1 VIVPHIDFLDETLR
15 DGQQSLWG
23 MRMQA
28 AHALPVAETLD
39 RTGFSR
45 IDLAASSF
53 MEVLI
58 KFLREDPWEGLDLIM
73 EKITRTPTRGGMR
86 SNAAVSM
93 GITPPDLM
101 DAWMRQLNRHGV
113 RSYWIYD
120 VLYNFHNIDRLANVA
135 KEFGSEIA
143 GTVFFTES
151 PIHTDDL
158 FADQVRQMAAI
169 PGVDTIL
176 FYDTAGVL
184 LPDRIRTLIPRVVE
198 AANGKP
204 VEMHSNNL
212 MGTSALAYCE
222 AIKHGVTV
230 IHTASR
236 PMANGPSVPS
246 TEVMVRN
253 VETLGYTHSL
263 DTSLFA
269 PVAEHMERVG
279 TAMGY
284 LVNQHAEYDLFN
296 VGHQVPGG
304 MTGTLKAQLAQYGM
318 SHRLDEV
325 FEETARVRR
334 ELGYPIM
341 ATPVSQLVGIQ
352 AVLNIVTGDR
362 YSVVPTENLMYAA
375 GYYGN
380 PPAPIDPEAM
390 DRMMANPRWQEVVDN
405 PPEEPSIEE
414 LRKRY
419 DTNNDDEL
427 ILKFLVP
434 ETDIAAMRAAGP
446 VKREFPLAGPQLDEV
461 RALLRTANSPYLRVA
476 TDKFDLQL
484 HRQP

>member
-1 VIVPHIDFLDETLR
+1 MPHIDFLDETLR

-28 AHALPVAETLD
+28 AHALPVAGTLD

-58 KFLREDPWEGLDLIM
+58 KFCREDPWEGLDLIM
-73 EKITRTPTRGGMR
+73 GRIKKTPTRGGMR

-113 RSYWIYD
+113 RSFWIYD
-120 VLYNFHNIDRLANVA
+120 VLYNFHNIDRLAHVA

-143 GTVFFTES
+143 GTVFFTQS
-151 PIHTDDL
+151 PVHTDEL
-158 FADQVRQMAAI
+158 FESQVRSMAAI

-184 LPDRIRTLIPRVVE
+184 EIDRIRTLVPRIV
-198 AANGKP
+198 AAAGGKP

-212 MGTSALAYCE
+212 MGISGPAYCE

-230 IHTASR
+230 LHTASR

-253 VETLGYTHSL
+253 IEALGYSHSL
-263 DTSLFA
+263 DERLFP

-279 TAMGY
+279 KAMGY
-284 LVNQHAEYDLFN
+284 LVNQYSEYDLFN
-296 VGHQVPGG
+296 VTHQVPGG
-304 MTGTLKAQLAQYGM
+304 MVGTLKAQLAQYGM
-318 SHRLDEV
+318 THRFTEV
-325 FEETARVRR
+325 LEETARVRR

-352 AVLNIVTGDR
+352 AVLNVVTGER
-362 YSVVPTENLMYAA
+362 YSVVPKENLMYAA
-375 GYYGN
+375 GFYGN
-380 PPAPIDPEAM
+380 PPAPIDPQAM
-390 DRMMANPRWQEVVDN
+390 DRMMSSPQWKEVVAS

-414 LRKRY
+414 LRRRY
-419 DTNNDDEL
+419 GTTNDDEL
-427 ILKFLVP
+427 ILRFLVP
-434 ETDIAAMRAAGP
+434 ETDLAAMRAAGP
-446 VKREFPLAGPQLDEV
+446 VKQDFPLASPEVEEV
-461 RALLRTANSPYLRVA
+461 RTLLKAVNSPYVRVV
-476 TDKFDLQL
+476 TEEMDLQL
-484 HRQP
+484 RKAGS

>member
-1 VIVPHIDFLDETLR
+1 MPHIDFLDETLR

-28 AHALPVAETLD
+28 AHALPVAPILD

-53 MEVLI
+53 HEVLI
-58 KFLREDPWEGLDLIM
+58 KFCRENPWEGLDLVLGQI
-73 EKITRTPTRGGMR
+73 KKTPVRGGMR

-113 RSYWIYD
+113 RSFWIYD
-120 VLYNFHNIDRLANVA
+120 VLYNFQNIDRLAKVA

-143 GTVFFTES
+143 GTIFFTQS
-151 PIHTDDL
+151 PVHTDEL
-158 FADQVRQMAAI
+158 FEDQVRQMAAI

-184 LPDRIRTLIPRVVE
+184 DVDRIRTLVPRIV
-198 AANGKP
+198 AAAGGKP

-212 MGTSALAYCE
+212 MGTSAVAYCE
-222 AIKHGVTV
+222 AIKHGITV
-230 IHTASR
+230 LHTASR
-236 PMANGPSVPS
+236 PMANGPSTPS

-253 VETLGYTHSL
+253 IEALGFSHSL
-263 DTSLFA
+263 DTSLFS
-269 PVAEHMERVG
+269 PVAEHMEKVG
-279 TAMGY
+279 NAMGY

-296 VGHQVPGG
+296 VSHQVPGG

-325 FEETARVRR
+325 FTETARVRR

-341 ATPVSQLVGIQ
+341 ATPVSQLV
-352 AVLNIVTGDR
+352 
-362 YSVVPTENLMYAA
+362 
-375 GYYGN
+375 
-380 PPAPIDPEAM
+380 
-390 DRMMANPRWQEVVDN
+390 
-405 PPEEPSIEE
+405 
-414 LRKRY
+414 
-419 DTNNDDEL
+419 
-427 ILKFLVP
+427 
-434 ETDIAAMRAAGP
+434 
-446 VKREFPLAGPQLDEV
+446 
-461 RALLRTANSPYLRVA
+461 
-476 TDKFDLQL
+476 
-484 HRQP
+484 

>member
-1 VIVPHIDFLDETLR
+1 MAHLNFLDETLR

-28 AHALPVAETLD
+28 AHALPVANTLD

-58 KFLREDPWEGLDLIM
+58 KFCRENPWEGLDLIQAQ
-73 EKITRTPTRGGMR
+73 ITRTPTRGGMR

-120 VLYNFHNIDRLANVA
+120 TLYNFHHIDRLSRVA

-151 PIHTDDL
+151 PVHTDDL
-158 FADQVRQMAAI
+158 FAEQVRQMAAI
-169 PGVDTIL
+169 EGVDTIL

-184 LPDRIRTLIPRVVE
+184 LPDRIRTLVPRIVE
-198 AANGKP
+198 AAGGKP
-204 VEMHSNNL
+204 IEMHSNNL
-212 MGTSALAYCE
+212 MGTSTLAYCE
-222 AIKHGVTV
+222 AIQHGVTT

-236 PMANGPSVPS
+236 PMANGPSTPS

-253 VETLGYTHSL
+253 AEILGFSHSL

-284 LVNQHAEYDLFN
+284 LVNQHAEYDLSN
-296 VGHQVPGG
+296 IAHQVPGG

-325 FEETARVRR
+325 FAEAGRVRR

-352 AVLNIVTGDR
+352 AVLNVVTGDR

-375 GYYGN
+375 GYYGK
-380 PPAPIDPEAM
+380 PPAPIDGEAM
-390 DRMMANPRWQEVVDN
+390 DRMTANPRWQEVVDN
-405 PPEEPSIEE
+405 PPESPSIEE
-414 LRKRY
+414 LRKAY
-419 DTNNDDEL
+419 GTDDDDEL
-427 ILKFLVP
+427 ILRFLVP
-434 ETDIAAMRAAGP
+434 EPDLEAMRAAGP
-446 VKREFPLAGPQLDEV
+446 VKRDFPLASDEV
-461 RALLRTANSPYLRVA
+461 QQVQALMRAVDSPYFRL
-476 TDKFDLQL
+476 TTEKFDVSLAKQG
-484 HRQP
+484 Q

>member
-1 VIVPHIDFLDETLR
+1 
-15 DGQQSLWG
+15 
-23 MRMQA
+23 
-28 AHALPVAETLD
+28 
-39 RTGFSR
+39 
-45 IDLAASSF
+45 
-53 MEVLI
+53 
-58 KFLREDPWEGLDLIM
+58 
-73 EKITRTPTRGGMR
+73 
-86 SNAAVSM
+86 
-93 GITPPDLM
+93 
-101 DAWMRQLNRHGV
+101 
-113 RSYWIYD
+113 
-120 VLYNFHNIDRLANVA
+120 
-135 KEFGSEIA
+135 
-143 GTVFFTES
+143 
-151 PIHTDDL
+151 
-158 FADQVRQMAAI
+158 
-169 PGVDTIL
+169 
-176 FYDTAGVL
+176 
-184 LPDRIRTLIPRVVE
+184 
-198 AANGKP
+198 
-204 VEMHSNNL
+204 
-212 MGTSALAYCE
+212 
-222 AIKHGVTV
+222 
-230 IHTASR
+230 
-236 PMANGPSVPS
+236 
-246 TEVMVRN
+246 
-253 VETLGYTHSL
+253 
-263 DTSLFA
+263 
-269 PVAEHMERVG
+269 
-279 TAMGY
+279 
-284 LVNQHAEYDLFN
+284 
-296 VGHQVPGG
+296 
-304 MTGTLKAQLAQYGM
+304 M

-405 PPEEPSIEE
+405 PPEEPSIED

>member
-1 VIVPHIDFLDETLR
+1 MPHIDFLDETLR

-28 AHALPVAETLD
+28 AHALPIAGTLD

-58 KFLREDPWEGLDLIM
+58 KFCREDPWEGLDLIM
-73 EKITRTPTRGGMR
+73 GQITQTPTRGGMR

-113 RSYWIYD
+113 RSFWIYD

-143 GTVFFTES
+143 GTVFFTQS
-151 PIHTDDL
+151 PVHTDDL
-158 FADQVRQMAAI
+158 FEDQVRRMAAI

-184 LPDRIRTLIPRVVE
+184 DTDRIRTLVPRIV
-198 AANGKP
+198 AAAGGKP

-212 MGTSALAYCE
+212 MGVSALAYCE

-230 IHTASR
+230 LHTASR
-236 PMANGPSVPS
+236 PMANGPSTPS

-253 VETLGYTHSL
+253 IEALGYSHTL
-263 DTSLFA
+263 DTRLFA
-269 PVAEHMERVG
+269 PVAEHMEKVG
-279 TAMGY
+279 KAMGY
-284 LVNQHAEYDLFN
+284 LVNQYAEYDLFN
-296 VGHQVPGG
+296 VQHQIPGG

-318 SHRLDEV
+318 SDRFTDVL
-325 FEETARVRR
+325 EETARVRR

-352 AVLNIVTGDR
+352 AVLNIVTGER
-362 YSVVPTENLMYAA
+362 YSVVPKENLMYAA
-375 GYYGN
+375 GFYGN

-390 DRMMANPRWQEVVDN
+390 DRMMASPQWAEVVAN
-405 PPEEPSIEE
+405 PPEEPTIEE
-414 LRKRY
+414 LRSRY
-419 DTNNDDEL
+419 GTTDDDEL
-427 ILKFLVP
+427 FLRFLVP
-434 ETDIAAMRAAGP
+434 ETDLDAMRAAGP
-446 VKREFPLAGPQLDEV
+446 VKRHFPLASPEV
-461 RALLRTANSPYLRVA
+461 DQVLGLLKAVDTPYVRVTTEQMDLELR
-476 TDKFDLQL
+476 KSL
-484 HRQP
+484 

>member
-1 VIVPHIDFLDETLR
+1 MPHLNFLDETLR

-28 AHALPVAETLD
+28 AHALPIAETLD

-58 KFLREDPWEGLDLIM
+58 KFCREDPWEGLDLIQSR
-73 EKITRTPTRGGMR
+73 ITRTPTRGGMR

-120 VLYNFHNIDRLANVA
+120 VLYNFHHIDRLSRVA

-143 GTVFFTES
+143 GTVFFTQS
-151 PIHTDDL
+151 PVHTDDL
-158 FADQVRQMAAI
+158 FAEQVRQMAEI

-184 LPDRIRTLIPRVVE
+184 LPDRIRTLVPRIVE
-198 AANGKP
+198 AAGGKP
-204 VEMHSNNL
+204 IEMHSNNL
-212 MGTSALAYCE
+212 MGTSTLAYCE
-222 AIKHGVTV
+222 AIQNGVTT

-253 VETLGYTHSL
+253 AEILGFTHDL
-263 DTSLFA
+263 DTRLFPA
-269 PVAEHMERVG
+269 VADHMERVG
-279 TAMGY
+279 KAMGY
-284 LVNQHAEYDLFN
+284 LVNQSAEYDLSN
-296 VGHQVPGG
+296 IAHQVPGG

-325 FEETARVRR
+325 FAEAGQVRR

-352 AVLNIVTGDR
+352 AVLNIVTGER

-375 GYYGN
+375 GYYGK

-405 PPEEPSIEE
+405 PPEEPSIDE
-414 LRKRY
+414 LRQRY
-419 DTNNDDEL
+419 GTTNDDEL
-427 ILKFLVP
+427 ILRFLVP
-434 ETDIAAMRAAGP
+434 ETDIEAMRAAGP
-446 VKREFPLAGPQLDEV
+446 VKQHFPLASDDIEQV
-461 RALLRTANSPYLRVA
+461 RTLMRAVNSPYFRIS
-476 TDKFDLQL
+476 TEQFDLSL
-484 HRQP
+484 AKLGE

>member
-1 VIVPHIDFLDETLR
+1 MPHLDFLDETLR

-28 AHALPVAETLD
+28 AHALPVAGTLD

-58 KFLREDPWEGLDLIM
+58 KFCREDPWAGLDLIQAQI
-73 EKITRTPTRGGMR
+73 KRTPTRGGMR

-113 RSYWIYD
+113 RSFWIYD
-120 VLYNFHNIDRLANVA
+120 VLYNFHHIDRLARVA

-143 GTVFFTES
+143 GTVFFTQS
-151 PIHTDDL
+151 PIHTDEL
-158 FADQVRQMAAI
+158 FAEQVANMAAI
-169 PGVDTIL
+169 DGVDTIL

-184 LPDRIRTLIPRVVE
+184 LPDRIRTLVPKIV
-198 AANGKP
+198 AAAGGKP

-212 MGTSALAYCE
+212 MGTSTLAYCE
-222 AIKHGVTV
+222 AIQHGVSV

-253 VETLGYTHSL
+253 AEVLGFTHSL
-263 DTSLFA
+263 DTSLFPA
-269 PVAEHMERVG
+269 VADHMERVG
-279 TAMGY
+279 NAMGY
-284 LVNQHAEYDLFN
+284 LVNQAAEYDLTN
-296 VGHQVPGG
+296 ISHQVPGG
-304 MTGTLKAQLAQYGM
+304 MTGTLKAQLAQYEM

-325 FEETARVRR
+325 FEEAGRVRR

-352 AVLNIVTGDR
+352 AVLNVVTGDR

-375 GYYGN
+375 GYYGT
-380 PPAPIDPEAM
+380 PPAPIDAAVM
-390 DRMMANPRWQEVVDN
+390 DRMMEQPRWKEVASN
-405 PPEEPSIEE
+405 PPEEPSIDE
-414 LRKRY
+414 LRRTY
-419 DTNNDDEL
+419 DTTNDDEL
-427 ILKFLVP
+427 ILRFLVP
-434 ETDIAAMRAAGP
+434 ETDLAAMRAAGP
-446 VKREFPLAGPQLDEV
+446 VRQEFPMGSDEIEQIRSLMRSV
-461 RALLRTANSPYLRVA
+461 NTPYFRVS
-476 TDKFDLQL
+476 TENYDLSVAKL
-484 HRQP
+484 GE

>member
-1 VIVPHIDFLDETLR
+1 MPHLEFLDETLR

-28 AHALPVAETLD
+28 AHALPIASVLD

-58 KFLREDPWEGLDLIM
+58 KFCREDPWEGLDLLQR
-73 EKITRTPTRGGMR
+73 EITRTPTRGGMR

-113 RSYWIYD
+113 RSFWIYD
-120 VLYNFHNIDRLANVA
+120 VLYNFHHIARLARVA

-143 GTVFFTES
+143 GTVFFTQS
-151 PIHTDDL
+151 PVHTDEV

-169 PGVDTIL
+169 SGVDTIL

-184 LPDRIRTLIPRVVE
+184 LPDRIRTLVPRLVQ
-198 AANGKP
+198 AAAGKP
-204 VEMHSNNL
+204 LEMHSNNL

-222 AIKHGVTV
+222 AIQNGVTT

-253 VETLGYTHSL
+253 AEILGFTHSL

-269 PVAEHMERVG
+269 PVADRMERVG
-279 TAMGY
+279 NAMGY
-284 LVNQHAEYDLFN
+284 LTHQHAEYDLTN
-296 VGHQVPGG
+296 IAHQVPGG

-318 SHRLDEV
+318 SDRLDEV
-325 FEETARVRR
+325 FEEAGRVRR

-375 GYYGN
+375 GYYGA
-380 PPAPIDPEAM
+380 PPAPIDPDAM
-390 DRMMANPRWQEVVDN
+390 DRMMANPRWKEVIEN

-414 LRKRY
+414 LRQRY
-419 DTNNDDEL
+419 GTTNDDEL
-427 ILKFLVP
+427 ILRFLVP
-434 ETDIAAMRAAGP
+434 ETDLEAMRAAGP
-446 VKREFPLAGPQLDEV
+446 VKREFPLASDEVEQV
-461 RALLRTANSPYLRVA
+461 RALMRTVSSPYFRI
-476 TDKFDLQL
+476 TTEQFDLSL
-484 HRQP
+484 AKMGE

>member
-1 VIVPHIDFLDETLR
+1 MPHIDFLDETLR

-28 AHALPVAETLD
+28 AHALPVAPILD

-53 MEVLI
+53 HEVLI
-58 KFLREDPWEGLDLIM
+58 KFCRENPWEGLDLVLGQI
-73 EKITRTPTRGGMR
+73 KKTPVRGGMR

-113 RSYWIYD
+113 RSFWIYD

-143 GTVFFTES
+143 GTIFFTQS
-151 PIHTDDL
+151 PVHTDEL
-158 FADQVRQMAAI
+158 FEEQVRQMAAI

-184 LPDRIRTLIPRVVE
+184 DVDRIRTLVPRIV
-198 AANGKP
+198 AAAGGKP

-212 MGTSALAYCE
+212 MGTSAVAYCE
-222 AIKHGVTV
+222 AIKHGITV
-230 IHTASR
+230 LHTASR
-236 PMANGPSVPS
+236 PMANGPSTPS

-253 VETLGYTHSL
+253 IEALGFSHSL
-263 DTSLFA
+263 DTSLFP
-269 PVAEHMERVG
+269 PVAEHMEKVG
-279 TAMGY
+279 NAMGY

-296 VGHQVPGG
+296 VSHQVPGG

-325 FEETARVRR
+325 FTETARVRR

-375 GYYGN
+375 GYYGK
-380 PPAPIDPEAM
+380 PPAPIDSEAM
-390 DRMMANPRWQEVVDN
+390 DRMMSNPRWKEVVAN
-405 PPEEPSIEE
+405 PPEAPSIEE

-419 DTNNDDEL
+419 GTNDDDEL
-427 ILKFLVP
+427 ILRFLVP
-434 ETDIAAMRAAGP
+434 ETDLEAMRAAGP
-446 VKREFPLAGPQLDEV
+446 VKQHFPLASPEVEQV
-461 RALLRTANSPYLRVA
+461 RALLKTTNTPYLRVA
-476 TDKFDLQL
+476 TETMDLEL
-484 HRQP
+484 RRG